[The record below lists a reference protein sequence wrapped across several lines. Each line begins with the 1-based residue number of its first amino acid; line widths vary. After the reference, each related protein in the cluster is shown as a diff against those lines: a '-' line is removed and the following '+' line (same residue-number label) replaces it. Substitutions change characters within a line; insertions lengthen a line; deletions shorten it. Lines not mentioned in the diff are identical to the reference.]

1 MLLGETFLYVLCVGS
16 HLGRFHQLLNI
27 RQRACEIRGTLGEP
41 FLQMRVVL
49 IVGCGYYD
57 LVVLQLE
64 AFSHVVHLC
73 LNSAQSCLIF
83 QYQFGI
89 SATEMSREQVNHTV
103 ERVEQRTEVEQFA
116 HHRQIVVAL
125 QLAYLLVVRRV
136 FDGVCGVFVNS
147 SVAYDGLLG
156 QGSAQHEF
164 FERATT
170 RQSHVGLTVCEG
182 TLNVDDSLIERQSLA
197 LVYGYSPSRLDW
209 ELLEGAVNLLGYLV
223 CFLVD
228 FVSCVFPL
236 VGLHLYHVAGVL
248 GAHREVLRVDVL
260 DGANHTVV
268 VCLFSRRIVLDEHH
282 LRTLLQS
289 ECLFGRKQHFGE
301 LARNLSLVSKLLARQ
316 QVELSVVLALRLEV
330 VRHESYVSLVCVR
343 LESLNV
349 SGVERCQHR
358 SVGMVVAY
366 LIKYV
371 EKALVVLSV
380 NGLQLYDSI
389 SGALQGER
397 REEVGRGI
405 IARQ

>member
-1 MLLGETFLYVLCVGS
+1 
-16 HLGRFHQLLNI
+16 
-27 RQRACEIRGTLGEP
+27 
-41 FLQMRVVL
+41 
-49 IVGCGYYD
+49 
-57 LVVLQLE
+57 
-64 AFSHVVHLC
+64 
-73 LNSAQSCLIF
+73 
-83 QYQFGI
+83 
-89 SATEMSREQVNHTV
+89 MSREQVNHTV

-125 QLAYLLVVRRV
+125 QLPNLLAGRRV
-136 FDGVCGVFVNS
+136 FDGMCGVFING
-147 SVAYDGLLG
+147 SVAYYGLLG
-156 QGSAQHEF
+156 QGSAQHES
-164 FERATT
+164 FECATT
-170 RQSHVGLTVCEG
+170 RQCHISLTVCEG

-197 LVYGYSPSRLDW
+197 LVHGYSPSRFDG

-223 CFLVD
+223 CLLVY
-228 FVSCVFPL
+228 FVSRVLPL
-236 VGLHLYHVAGVL
+236 VGLHLYHVASVL
-248 GAHREVLRVDVL
+248 GAHSKVLGVDVL

-289 ECLFGRKQHFGE
+289 ERLFGRKQHFGE
-301 LARNLSLVSKLLARQ
+301 LARNLSLVSIFLARQ

-330 VRHESYVSLVCVR
+330 VRNESYVSLVGIR
-343 LESLNV
+343 LKSLNV
-349 SGVERCQHR
+349 SGVERSQHR

-380 NGLQLYDSI
+380 DGLQLDNGI

-405 IARQ
+405 ITRQQLPLVVLGNGCQLTKVAYHHHLNTSKWQIVFAETTQHSIHSIEQVGSHHGNLVYHERVDGLYNANLLL